1 MNFSKLKTAVI
12 LLGLLSIFSCAKE
25 EIILSDLNETIYVRH
40 QQADMPAYVH
50 GNASDKVFLIY
61 LHGGPGGMGLEA
73 RINSMITEVEK
84 NNAVVYFDQRGSGNA
99 QGNYSEENLSID
111 AMAED
116 VLALVKVLRARYGE
130 DAKFFLMG
138 ASWGGTLGPA
148 TLLKEQEAFL
158 GWIDV
163 AGAHSPKDLYEE
175 YQIILSETAN
185 TQIALGNSIPH
196 WEETLELIQNI
207 GSSYSDED
215 FSRLNGKAHESEGI
229 LARDMVINEPQLL
242 GEDGKERRFAVRNN
256 LQTSIILT
264 TNKGLFRD
272 VSFTDR
278 LPEITIPSLILWGKH
293 DLVVPTKFAY
303 EAFDYLGSTH
313 KELFIF
319 ERTGHSPLESQ
330 PDLFSEKLIEFINEF
345 Q

>member
-1 MNFSKLKTAVI
+1 MNFNLFKIAVTLLI
-12 LLGLLSIFSCAKE
+12 LLNIFSCKKE
-25 EIILSDLNETIYVRH
+25 EVDLSNLNETIYLRH

-61 LHGGPGGMGLEA
+61 LHGGPSGLGLEA

-99 QGNYSEENLSID
+99 QGKYAEEEVSID
-111 AMAED
+111 KMAED
-116 VLALVKVLRARYGE
+116 VLALVKVLRARYGD

-148 TLLKEQEAFL
+148 TLLKEQDAFL

-163 AGAHSPKDLYEE
+163 AGVHSPKDLYEE
-175 YQIILSETAN
+175 YPIVFSETAN
-185 TQIALGNSIPH
+185 EQIALGNSTEH
-196 WEETLELIQNI
+196 WEEVLQLIQEV
-207 GSSYSDED
+207 GPSYSGED
-215 FSRLNGKAHESEGI
+215 FSKLNGKAHESEVI
-229 LARDMVINEPQLL
+229 LAKDMVINEPQFLD
-242 GEDGKERRFAVRNN
+242 EDGDQLRFAFRNN
-256 LQTSIILT
+256 LQTAIILT
-264 TNKGLFRD
+264 EKGLWWD

-278 LPEITIPSLILWGKH
+278 LPEITIPSLILWGKY
-293 DLVVPTKFAY
+293 DLVVPAKFAQ
-303 EAFDYLGSTH
+303 EAYDQLGSTH

-330 PDLFSEKLIEFINEF
+330 PDLFAEKVIAFINEF
-345 Q
+345 R